1 LPAEL
6 RLTVL
11 FSGQGSNLRALQGAI
26 LAGQL
31 RARLVS
37 LYCNRPESPG
47 LAWARS
53 QGLPARLRPIP
64 APSER
69 EGYDSALAT
78 QIAEDGP
85 DLVLLLG
92 WDRLLGPAFLE
103 RLGRPAW
110 NLHPAL
116 PGAFP
121 GQGAIGRA
129 WRAARRQGLSETG
142 VMVHALVEEMDAGP
156 VLGLRRLALQP
167 EEPLEALEERVHA
180 AERALVLELL
190 QAWRPT

>member
-1 LPAEL
+1 LSTEL

-11 FSGQGSNLRALQGAI
+11 FSGLGSNLRALHGAI
-26 LAGQL
+26 AEGRL

-37 LYCNRPESPG
+37 LYCNRPDSPG

-53 QGLPARLRPIP
+53 QGLSARLWPIP
-64 APSER
+64 SPQER
-69 EGYDSALAT
+69 EGYDGSLAM
-78 QIAEDGP
+78 QIAEDEP

-92 WDRLLGPAFLE
+92 WDRLLGRAFLQ

-121 GQGAIGRA
+121 GQGAIRRA
-129 WRAARRQGLSETG
+129 WLAARRQGLAETG
-142 VMVHALVEEMDAGP
+142 VMVHALVEQMDAGP
-156 VLGLRRLALQP
+156 VIGLTRLPLHP
-167 EEPLEALEERVHA
+167 EEALEALEERVHA
-180 AERALVLELL
+180 AERSLVLGLL
-190 QAWRPT
+190 RAWRPT